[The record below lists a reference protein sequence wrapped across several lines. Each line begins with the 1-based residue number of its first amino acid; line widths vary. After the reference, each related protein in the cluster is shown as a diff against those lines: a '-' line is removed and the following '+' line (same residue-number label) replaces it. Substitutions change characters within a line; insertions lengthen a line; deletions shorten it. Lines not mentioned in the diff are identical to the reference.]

1 MDGQDTIFLSYKIAQ
16 FIGNAVGFCVT
27 SHFCDVTSTAAAAAA
42 AAWQKLHTAAEYL
55 TAAAAAVT
63 SQTSRHCL
71 SKIPVFW

>member
-42 AAWQKLHTAAEYL
+42 AWQKLHTAAEYL